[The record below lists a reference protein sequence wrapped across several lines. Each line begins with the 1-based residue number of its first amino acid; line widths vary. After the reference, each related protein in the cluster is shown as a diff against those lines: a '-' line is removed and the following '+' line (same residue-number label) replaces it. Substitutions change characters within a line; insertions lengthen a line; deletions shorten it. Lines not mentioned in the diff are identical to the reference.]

1 MEKQYDLKDEMGRK
15 EEWRLIESNCLDA
28 YTNMA
33 IDEGIFIGREKLG
46 LPATLRFYGWE
57 PAAISIGYFQKIE
70 DPSLKEYK
78 RQKLTIVR
86 RFTGGG
92 AILHENEITYSLAC
106 PTNEFVAFSNIEKTQ
121 QLVHQAIILALQ
133 SLRIN
138 AQLKR
143 KQSKKPDP
151 YFCFVN
157 PCKDDV
163 VEDGQKIVGSAQ
175 RRRNRTFFQH
185 GSIKI
190 SPQIKEEKKNIG
202 KIIDSLVLGFEKRFG
217 IRLLPGQLT
226 REEVKLSRE
235 LRDVKY
241 STQNWNYRR

>member
-1 MEKQYDLKDEMGRK
+1 MAREK
-15 EEWRLIESNCLDA
+15 EWRLIEFSCVDA
-28 YTNMA
+28 YTSMA
-33 IDEGIFIGREKLG
+33 IDEAIFIGREKLG
-46 LPATLRFYGWE
+46 LPATLRFYGWR
-57 PAAISIGYFQKIE
+57 PAAVSIGYFQRIE
-70 DPSLKEYK
+70 DPSLQEYK

-92 AILHENEITYSLAC
+92 AILHKNEITYSLAC
-106 PTNEFVAFSNIEKTQ
+106 PTNEFIAFSNIEKTQ

-143 KQSKKPDP
+143 KQTNKPAP

-157 PCKDDV
+157 PAKDDV
-163 VEDGQKIVGSAQ
+163 IEDGQKIVGSAQ

-190 SPQIKEEKKNIG
+190 SPEITEEKKNRE
-202 KIIDSLVLGFEKRFG
+202 KIIDSLVLGFEKKFG

-235 LRDVKY
+235 LREVKY
-241 STQNWNYRR
+241 STRNWNYRR

>member
-1 MEKQYDLKDEMGRK
+1 MVREK
-15 EEWRLIESNCLDA
+15 EWRLIESGCLDA

-33 IDEGIFIGREKLG
+33 IDEAIFIGREKLG
-46 LPATLRFYGWE
+46 LPATLRFYGWR
-57 PAAISIGYFQKIE
+57 PAAVSIGYFQRIE
-70 DPSLKEYK
+70 DPSLEKYK

-92 AILHENEITYSLAC
+92 AILHKNEITYSLAC
-106 PTNEFVAFSNIEKTQ
+106 PTNEFISFSNIEKTQ

-143 KQSKKPDP
+143 KQTKKPDP
-151 YFCFVN
+151 YFCFVT

-175 RRRNRTFFQH
+175 RRRNRAFFQH
-185 GSIKI
+185 GSILMDNNI
-190 SPQIKEEKKNIG
+190 TSESIKEKKDRG
-202 KIIDSLVLGFEKRFG
+202 KIIDSLIWGFEKKLG
-217 IRLLPGQLT
+217 IRLLPAHLT
-226 REEVKLSRE
+226 KQEVELSQE
-235 LRDVKY
+235 LKEIKY
-241 STQNWNYRR
+241 STPNWNYRR

>member
-1 MEKQYDLKDEMGRK
+1 MAREK
-15 EEWRLIESNCLDA
+15 EWRLIEFSYVDA
-28 YTNMA
+28 YTSMA
-33 IDEGIFIGREKLG
+33 IDEAIFIGREKLG
-46 LPATLRFYGWE
+46 LPATLRFYGWR
-57 PAAISIGYFQKIE
+57 PAAVSIGYFQRIE
-70 DPSLKEYK
+70 DPSLQEYK

-92 AILHENEITYSLAC
+92 AILHKNEITYSLAC
-106 PTNEFVAFSNIEKTQ
+106 PTNEFIAFSNIEKTQ

-143 KQSKKPDP
+143 KQTKKPDP

-157 PCKDDV
+157 PAKDDV

-190 SPQIKEEKKNIG
+190 SPEIKEEKKNRG
-202 KIIDSLVLGFEKRFG
+202 EIIDSLGLGFEKKFG

-235 LRDVKY
+235 LREVKY
-241 STQNWNYRR
+241 STRSWNYRR

>member
-1 MEKQYDLKDEMGRK
+1 MAREK
-15 EEWRLIESNCLDA
+15 EWRLIEFGCLDA

-33 IDEGIFIGREKLG
+33 IDEAIFIGREKLG

-57 PAAISIGYFQKIE
+57 PAAVSIGYFQEIE
-70 DPSLKEYK
+70 DLSLQEYK

-92 AILHENEITYSLAC
+92 AILHKNEITYSLAC
-106 PTNEFVAFSNIEKTQ
+106 PTNEFVAFSNIIKTQ

-143 KQSKKPDP
+143 KQIKRPAA

-157 PCKDDV
+157 PRKDDV
-163 VEDGQKIVGSAQ
+163 VEDGKKIVGSAQ
-175 RRRNRTFFQH
+175 RRKKRAFFQH
-185 GSIKI
+185 GSIKT
-190 SPQIKEEKKNIG
+190 SPESRQEKKNRG

-217 IRLLPGQLT
+217 IRLIPDQLT
-226 REEVKLSRE
+226 REEVKLSQE
-235 LRDVKY
+235 LREVKY
-241 STQNWNYRR
+241 STRNWNYRR

>member
-1 MEKQYDLKDEMGRK
+1 MVREK
-15 EEWRLIESNCLDA
+15 EWRLIEFGCLDA
-28 YTNMA
+28 YSNMA
-33 IDEGIFIGREKLG
+33 IDEAIFTMREKREVS
-46 LPATLRFYGWE
+46 PTLRFYGWR
-57 PAAISIGYFQKIE
+57 PAAVSIGYFQRIE
-70 DPSLKEYK
+70 DPSLQEYK

-92 AILHENEITYSLAC
+92 AILHKNEITYSLAC
-106 PTNEFVAFSNIEKTQ
+106 PTNEFIAFSNIEKTQ

-133 SLRIN
+133 SLSIN

-157 PCKDDV
+157 PSKDDV
-163 VEDGQKIVGSAQ
+163 IEEGQKIVGSAQ

-190 SPQIKEEKKNIG
+190 SPEIKQEKKNRG
-202 KIIDSLVLGFEKRFG
+202 KIIDSLVLGFEKKLG

-226 REEVKLSRE
+226 REEVKLSRQ
-235 LRDVKY
+235 LREVKY
-241 STQNWNYRR
+241 STRNWNYRR